1 MRYPRAASVVAFAV
15 IALGLGVGLTA
26 CSDDSDGGG
35 SVPVYHD
42 GDSITV
48 DDGDE
53 FVIAL
58 EANPSTGYTWGAGE
72 NANVELV
79 SSKQTTAKDAPPGAS
94 GTQRMTFKAYKDRQQ
109 HARTRV
115 RASVRAG
122 RTAGEDHQLRRHGAV
137 NTGRSGMPLAPPS
150 GFTASTWC
158 TWTALSSK
166 RAALAAT

>member
-1 MRYPRAASVVAFAV
+1 MRYPPAASVVAFAV
-15 IALGLGVGLTA
+15 IALALGVGLTA

-79 SSKQTTAKDAPPGAS
+79 SSKQTT
-94 GTQRMTFKAYKDRQQ
+94 
-109 HARTRV
+109 
-115 RASVRAG
+115 G
-122 RTAGEDHQLRRHGAV
+122 RTPHPARRA
-137 NTGRSGMPLAPPS
+137 RSG
-150 GFTASTWC
+150 
-158 TWTALSSK
+158 
-166 RAALAAT
+166 